1 MKLTKDLLIK
11 LINEAME
18 HGGLS
23 CNEVHPEHTHSEW
36 EDHKKE
42 EEKKTKAM
50 AKISIKPVKK
60 APKKL
65 NETKPCPPGTKEYK
79 GNCIPASPT
88 DMDRGW
94 GETPISEDDSSR
106 EDCVPKSELRD
117 VLKTWMEKEYD
128 SDEDRWREYGKD
140 IQELVGDELKEG

>member
-11 LINEAME
+11 LITEGIE

-23 CNEVHPEHTHSEW
+23 CGEVHPSHTHDEW
-36 EDHKKE
+36 EGHKKE

-50 AKISIKPVKK
+50 AKISIKPIVKL
-60 APKKL
+60 A
-65 NETKPCPPGTKEYK
+65 E
-79 GNCIPASPT
+79 
-88 DMDRGW
+88 
-94 GETPISEDDSSR
+94 GEWSD
-106 EDCVPKSELRD
+106 ELRD
-117 VLKTWMEKEYD
+117 STVSKDELRDILKKWETTQYD